1 MIDPSLE
8 SLVTSTSP
16 SPDTKQSKKNKELML
31 KLSETKKKAPLVLPK
46 TPNNDAV
53 NKGFGSSA
61 KKASNTASA
70 E

>member
-1 MIDPSLE
+1 VIDPNLE
-8 SLVTSTSP
+8 SLIPST

-31 KLSETKKKAPLVLPK
+31 KLSETKKKATLDQPK
-46 TPNNDAV
+46 TQNKDAV